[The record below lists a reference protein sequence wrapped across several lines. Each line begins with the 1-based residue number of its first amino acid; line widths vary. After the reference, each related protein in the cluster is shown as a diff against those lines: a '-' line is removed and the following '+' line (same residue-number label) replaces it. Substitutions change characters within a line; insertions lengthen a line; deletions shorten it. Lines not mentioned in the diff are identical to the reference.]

1 MHSNFSRP
9 SGSWLRRTDQNMQN
23 FDYSNV
29 LLLFPSALAS
39 SDIISDEVVEEN
51 PQSQPSSSSER
62 KKKFRFNAR
71 QDIMLLR
78 EVLQINPYSGG
89 KWVDVSSNL
98 DLNIDARRCKE
109 RTQLL
114 KDYIKKEDR
123 ERIGAYQN
131 FPFWIIQDYIFIRWE
146 DG

>member
-1 MHSNFSRP
+1 
-9 SGSWLRRTDQNMQN
+9 MQN
-23 FDYSNV
+23 LDYSNV

-39 SDIISDEVVEEN
+39 GDIISDEVVEEN

-78 EVLQINPYSGG
+78 EVLQINPYSGR

-109 RTQLL
+109 HTQLL
-114 KDYIKKEDR
+114 
-123 ERIGAYQN
+123 
-131 FPFWIIQDYIFIRWE
+131 
-146 DG
+146 